1 MHSGSSFL
9 TKAASLHVPIA
20 YSAFNQSSHF
30 LLFFNDKTRTIEEL
44 YILDNSSFSKAFNEA
59 HFNNFYHVFESEVS
73 TCVPSSLF
81 EADNKED
88 YINALLSTPCVDP
101 INDVE
106 IPEFNFYLVYPKL
119 RSENFSIHSH
129 NSIHIWKA
137 LLYFQ
142 KANLN
147 SQNEFSVFAHQTN
160 KFLYLSIFKDKKLIF
175 INSFRCE
182 TENDVAYYL
191 LYVLEQHQLSL
202 NQIAL
207 YYNEEMPIENS
218 PQNLL
223 NEFFLNIKQLHI
235 PYAISDELKEKG
247 INQTH
252 CIANISSYLCA

>member
-1 MHSGSSFL
+1 
-9 TKAASLHVPIA
+9 
-20 YSAFNQSSHF
+20 
-30 LLFFNDKTRTIEEL
+30 
-44 YILDNSSFSKAFNEA
+44 
-59 HFNNFYHVFESEVS
+59 
-73 TCVPSSLF
+73 
-81 EADNKED
+81 
-88 YINALLSTPCVDP
+88 LS
-101 INDVE
+101 
-106 IPEFNFYLVYPKL
+106 
-119 RSENFSIHSH
+119 
-129 NSIHIWKA
+129 
-137 LLYFQ
+137 
-142 KANLN
+142 

-160 KFLYLSIFKDKKLIF
+160 KFLYLSIFKDKNLIF
-175 INSFRCE
+175 INSFQCE

-202 NQIAL
+202 KQIAL